1 MGTTWFRRDRR
12 SSMCM
17 SRLID
22 ILVNPTINFAIT
34 GEDKKRRLALAKGR
48 VAANDR
54 RLVAKKAA

>member
-22 ILVNPTINFAIT
+22 ILVNLTIKFAIT
-34 GEDKKRRLALAKGR
+34 GNENRRSRKR
-48 VAANDR
+48 VAANDCKFA
-54 RLVAKKAA
+54 AKKAA